1 MIEAELEQYLHDQIP
16 LSRAMAVRVS
26 EIGHDRV
33 VLNAP
38 LAPNINHHDTVF
50 GGSAASVAT
59 LAAWSLVHVR
69 LLAAGLPSRIV
80 IQRSTMEYTAPMAG
94 EFQAMASMGDEADWS
109 GFIRMLTRRNRAR
122 VAIRTELRFE
132 GKNAGLFGGEF
143 VAFRR

>member
-1 MIEAELEQYLHDQIP
+1 M
-16 LSRAMAVRVS
+16 
-26 EIGHDRV
+26 

-80 IQRSTMEYTAPMAG
+80 IQRSTMEYTAPIAG
-94 EFQAMASMGDEADWS
+94 EFQAIASMGDEADWS

-122 VAIRTELRFE
+122 VAVRTELQFE
-132 GKNAGLFGGEF
+132 SKPAGLFSGEF
-143 VAFRR
+143 VAFRC